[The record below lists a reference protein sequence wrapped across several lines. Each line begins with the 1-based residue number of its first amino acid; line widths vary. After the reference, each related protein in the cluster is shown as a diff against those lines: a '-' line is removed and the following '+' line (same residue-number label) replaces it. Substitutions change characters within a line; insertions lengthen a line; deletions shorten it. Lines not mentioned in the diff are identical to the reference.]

1 MEKIK
6 SFLSNYHE
14 LFLIVSAIPIGAG
27 AGFVLCGLIA
37 ASQGQEA
44 RAKGF
49 WDAGTTSLLAGSALV
64 ATGGYGMGQY
74 RRRWG

>member
-1 MEKIK
+1 MKKINA
-6 SFLSNYHE
+6 FLSNHHE
-14 LFLIVSAIPIGAG
+14 LLLYTSAVPLGAG
-27 AGFVLCGLIA
+27 LGFLLCGLIA

-49 WDAGTTSLLAGSALV
+49 WDAGTGSLA
-64 ATGGYGMGQY
+64 ATAVVVSLGGYGMGQY